1 MAYVENS
8 IGHCD
13 EVAPVPLAPPRSS
26 EIISRTKA
34 GPCGPSL
41 NLLLEH
47 YFHHGPGKD
56 SPEEIAPKAAA
67 SALNA
72 SLSNYLYY
80 RYFRWRH
87 RTKLFVLQ
95 GRNVMYAPIFSKRH
109 KPGISA
115 KAVPS
120 TLGTLPTRLQL
131 GLLVW
136 ATLLCSRAS
145 RIDIPF
151 AATYDDAARAF
162 RNRTGVLAVVNMIP
176 LFLMAA
182 RNNPLI
188 NLLGISF
195 DTFNLLHR
203 WFGRIVILE
212 AIAHT
217 MAFMSAQAHSKSWEA
232 GFQTVLAVPS
242 FFWGFLGTCGFCAIF
257 IQAWSPIRHAFYE
270 IFKLL
275 HIVLAILAVMG
286 TWYHLHL
293 KDLPQLR
300 YLIAAIVIWAVDRL
314 WRVFRVIYGN
324 FGRGGS
330 QALVEALPGNAVRV
344 TVNMARPWTFRPGQ
358 HAYMY
363 MPSLSYLQSHP
374 FSVAWSEDAEDL
386 SSEKLTMNRQDILE
400 MRKTTISFV
409 IRGRTGFTNTLLQK
423 ASACPRGQM
432 HTTCMVEGPYGEL
445 HNMKS
450 YGTVMLFAGGVGITQ
465 AVPHVRDL
473 VIGYAN
479 GTVATRRITL
489 VWVIQSPEHLEWIR
503 PWMTQILAMDKRR
516 DVLRIMLFVSRPRSS
531 KEIHSPSATVQMFP
545 GRPNIDTL
553 LAAEME
559 QQVGALGVTVCGPGV
574 LSDDVRRAVRRSPV

>member
-1 MAYVENS
+1 MA
-8 IGHCD
+8 
-13 EVAPVPLAPPRSS
+13 
-26 EIISRTKA
+26 
-34 GPCGPSL
+34 
-41 NLLLEH
+41 
-47 YFHHGPGKD
+47 GPGKD
-56 SPEEIAPKAAA
+56 SPEAIAAKAAA

-80 RYFRWRH
+80 VMTGCSIVLIAWRLSTQLHRYVRTVACLKNDSQRYFAEAS
-87 RTKLFVLQ
+87 TKLSFFKK
-95 GRNVMYAPIFSKRH
+95 NVMYAPIFSKRH
-109 KPGISA
+109 NREFQLSSA
-115 KAVPS
+115 VNV
-120 TLGTLPTRLQL
+120 GTLPTRLQL
-131 GLLVW
+131 VFLFGYF
-136 ATLLCSRAS
+136 AS
-145 RIDIPF
+145 NVAFSVIDIPF

-275 HIVLAILAVMG
+275 HIALAILAVMG

-400 MRKTTISFV
+400 MRKTTMSFV
-409 IRGRTGFTNTLLQK
+409 IRGRTGFTNTLFQK

-559 QQVGALGVTVCGPGV
+559 QQIGALGVTVCGPGV
-574 LSDDVRRAVRRSPV
+574 LSDDVRRAVRARQYDGEIDFVEEAFSW

>member
-1 MAYVENS
+1 M
-8 IGHCD
+8 
-13 EVAPVPLAPPRSS
+13 APPGQD
-26 EIISRTKA
+26 T
-34 GPCGPSL
+34 
-41 NLLLEH
+41 
-47 YFHHGPGKD
+47 
-56 SPEEIAPKAAA
+56 PEAIAAKAAA
-67 SALNA
+67 TAINED
-72 SLSNYLYY
+72 LSSYLYY
-80 RYFRWRH
+80 VMTGCSVILIAWRLSTHLHRYVRTVACLKNDSQRYFAEASH
-87 RTKLFVLQ
+87 KLSFFKKNVL
-95 GRNVMYAPIFSKRH
+95 YAPIFSKRH
-109 KPGISA
+109 NREFQLSSA
-115 KAVPS
+115 INV
-120 TLGTLPTRLQL
+120 GTLPTRFQL
-131 GLLVW
+131 VFLFGYF
-136 ATLLCSRAS
+136 AS
-145 RIDIPF
+145 NIIFSVIDIPF
-151 AATYDDAARAF
+151 AETFDDAARAF

-203 WFGRIVILE
+203 WFGRIVVLE
-212 AIAHT
+212 AVAHT
-217 MAFMSAQAHSKSWEA
+217 MAFLSAQAHKGSWEA
-232 GFQTVLAVPS
+232 GIQVVLNVPYM
-242 FFWGFLGTCGFCAIF
+242 FWGFLGTCGFVAIF

-275 HIVLAILAVMG
+275 HIALAILAVMG

-293 KDLPQLR
+293 KDLPQLP
-300 YLIAAIVIWAVDRL
+300 YLIAAIVIWAADRF
-314 WRVFRVIYGN
+314 WRVFRVVYGN
-324 FGRGGS
+324 FGKGGS
-330 QALVEALPGNAVRV
+330 KALVEALPGNAVRV
-344 TVNMARPWTFRPGQ
+344 TVSMARPWTFKPGQ

-374 FSVAWSEDAEDL
+374 FSVAWSEDAEDP
-386 SSEKLTMNRQDILE
+386 STEKLTMNRQDILE
-400 MRKTTISFV
+400 MRKTTMSFV
-409 IRGRTGFTNTLLQK
+409 IRGRTGFTNTLFQK

-432 HTTCMVEGPYGEL
+432 QTTCMIEGPYGEL
-445 HNMKS
+445 HSMNS

-489 VWVIQSPEHLEWIR
+489 VWIIQSPEHLEWIR

-559 QQVGALGVTVCGPGV
+559 QQVGAMGVTVCGPGV
-574 LSDDVRRAVRRSPV
+574 LSDDVRRAVRNRQYDGEIDFVEEAFSW